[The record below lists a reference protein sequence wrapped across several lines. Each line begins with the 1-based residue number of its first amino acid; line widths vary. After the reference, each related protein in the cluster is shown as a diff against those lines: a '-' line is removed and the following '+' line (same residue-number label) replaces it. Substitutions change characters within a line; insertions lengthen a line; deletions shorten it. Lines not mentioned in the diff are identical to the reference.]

1 MAKVTYLAMHFKELN
16 LYLDSKFWVV
26 FLIISRLK
34 VSKLK
39 VSKRGSTDKVNKPGA
54 EIHQALLSQFYL
66 LLDFFI
72 VKILVKDLKSTV
84 FRSVNFTPGSILEN
98 LL

>member
-1 MAKVTYLAMHFKELN
+1 MAKVTSLAMHFKKLN

-26 FLIISRLK
+26 FLIIRRLK

-66 LLDFFI
+66 LAEFFI
-72 VKILVKDLKSTV
+72 VKLSVK
-84 FRSVNFTPGSILEN
+84 N
-98 LL
+98 